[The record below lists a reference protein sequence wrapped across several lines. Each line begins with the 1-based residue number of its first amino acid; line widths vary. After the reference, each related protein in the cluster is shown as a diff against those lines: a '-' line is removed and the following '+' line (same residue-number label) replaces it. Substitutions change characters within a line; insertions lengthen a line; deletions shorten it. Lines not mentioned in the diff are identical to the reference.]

1 MLRSDGWM
9 DGWMS
14 VDSVVPGAMRKEG
27 RKRLMMV
34 AVELLLMTAIPL
46 RVAREKV
53 NMILHIAFQFQ
64 QFELSFI
71 PFFETVENS

>member
-1 MLRSDGWM
+1 
-9 DGWMS
+9 
-14 VDSVVPGAMRKEG
+14 
-27 RKRLMMV
+27 MMAAV
-34 AVELLLMTAIPL
+34 GVELLLMIAIPL
-46 RVAREKV
+46 RVAREKA

>member
-1 MLRSDGWM
+1 
-9 DGWMS
+9 
-14 VDSVVPGAMRKEG
+14 
-27 RKRLMMV
+27 MMV